1 MNYNV
6 KTAEEFFS
14 ALEDDWRKEKLLE
27 VRDMILSIDNNIE
40 EDIEYK
46 MLAIKR
52 NGKTLM
58 CLNAQKNYV
67 SLYSYFGKFD
77 YDESILEPFNVG
89 KGCVRIKKSISLKD
103 TRLKEFIEI
112 LMS

>member
-6 KTAEEFFS
+6 KTAEEFFNI
-14 ALEDDWRKEKLLE
+14 LEDDWRKEKLLE
-27 VRDMILSIDNNIE
+27 VRNMILSIDNTIE

-58 CLNAQKNYV
+58 CLNAQKSYV
-67 SLYSYFGKFD
+67 SLYSFFGKFD
-77 YDESILEPFNVG
+77 YDESILEPFSVG
-89 KGCVRIKKSISLKD
+89 KGCIRIKKSISLKD
-103 TRLKEFIEI
+103 TRLREFIAI